1 MDGELSRKLLVD
13 VEIKSRQFSRDLT
26 TSAEV

>member
-1 MDGELSRKLLVD
+1 MDGELSRKWLAD